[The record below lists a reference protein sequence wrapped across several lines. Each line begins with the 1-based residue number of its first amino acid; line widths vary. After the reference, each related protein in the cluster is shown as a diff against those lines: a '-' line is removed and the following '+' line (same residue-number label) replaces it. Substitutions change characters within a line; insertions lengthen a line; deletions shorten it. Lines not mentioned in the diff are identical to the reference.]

1 VRLTAG
7 GQAPGVPTLLYC
19 RQLEKKYEV
28 ELKAA
33 KKRKASADEIHLIEN
48 DGAGDYFHF
57 QDEIK
62 QLHSRYLTTQAS
74 RLLIPRPPMN
84 DDEMWESDGPN
95 RFFITEHG
103 IDHMRAAIRAERK
116 ARVELFLMWMPGVV
130 GILGALIGL
139 VAVLTS
145 KR

>member
-1 VRLTAG
+1 
-7 GQAPGVPTLLYC
+7 
-19 RQLEKKYEV
+19 
-28 ELKAA
+28 
-33 KKRKASADEIHLIEN
+33 
-48 DGAGDYFHF
+48 
-57 QDEIK
+57 
-62 QLHSRYLTTQAS
+62 
-74 RLLIPRPPMN
+74 MN